1 MELYV
6 TKQRWKFILLL
17 AAIGI
22 GFLSLFITNNLV
34 EELSQEERK
43 KIELWAEA
51 IRQLSEIDNFEDTLQ
66 NYSMVL
72 QVIDNNTTVPVILT
86 DENGKV
92 IAYRNIDYST
102 FDTEKELQ
110 STLTDMMASKEPIEV
125 KLSEELSHRL
135 YYKDSSTLM
144 RLNYYPYIQ
153 LSIIILFIGVSYYTF
168 SQSRKS
174 EQNRVWVGMAKETAH
189 QLGTPTSSLLAW
201 KEILGG
207 YKLPLEMV
215 EEFSKDV
222 SRLEKIVDRF
232 SKIGA
237 KPLLKPTNI
246 VEVMDKTVLYLRNRT
261 SKKIEFK
268 KGYSEQTE
276 IIAPINDTLFE
287 WVVENIAKNAV
298 DAIENGGSV
307 TFAVTENTNF
317 VYIDISDTG
326 KGIPRKHFKTVF
338 QPGFTT
344 KQRGWGLG
352 LSLSKRIVESYHNGK
367 IFVSQSE
374 IDKGTTFRIQLRKA

>member
-1 MELYV
+1 MELY
-6 TKQRWKFILLL
+6 TIKQRWKLVLFI
-17 AAIGI
+17 AAICI
-22 GFLSLFITNNLV
+22 GFLSLFITNSLV
-34 EELSQEERK
+34 DELSQEERK
-43 KIELWAEA
+43 KIELWSEA
-51 IRQLSEIDNFEDTLQ
+51 IRQLSEISNFEDTLQ

-92 IAYRNIDYST
+92 IAFRNVKDSDI
-102 FDTEKELQ
+102 DTEAELQ
-110 STLTDMMASKEPIEV
+110 RTLNEMMASKEPIEV
-125 KLSEELSHRL
+125 KLFDEVSHKL
-135 YYKDSSTLM
+135 YYKDSTTLI

-201 KEILGG
+201 KEIMAG
-207 YKLPLEMV
+207 YNLPPEMI

-237 KPLLKPTNI
+237 KPLLKPTNVI
-246 VEVMDKTVLYLRNRT
+246 EVLDRTVQYLRNRT
-261 SKKIEFK
+261 SKKIEFT
-268 KGYSEQTE
+268 KGYNEQSE
-276 IIAPINDTLFE
+276 IVAPINDTLFE

-298 DAIENGGSV
+298 DAIETSGTV
-307 TFAVTENTNF
+307 TFAVTENSNS

-326 KGIPRKHFKTVF
+326 KGISRKHFKTIF

-352 LSLSKRIVESYHNGK
+352 LSLSKRIVESYHQGK
-367 IFVSQSE
+367 IFVSHSE